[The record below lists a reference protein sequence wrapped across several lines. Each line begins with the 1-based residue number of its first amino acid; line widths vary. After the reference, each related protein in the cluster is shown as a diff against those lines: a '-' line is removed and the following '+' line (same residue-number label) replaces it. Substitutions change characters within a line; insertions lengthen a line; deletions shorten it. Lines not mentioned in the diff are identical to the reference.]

1 MEANMVWIKNILC
14 PVDFSPPSLS
24 AANYAIALASNYEAK
39 LHFLHVV
46 SPTLYSADQYAFNV
60 GEIVATLEKEAARQM
75 KKLARKAAAAG
86 VTFKQ
91 EVRTGDVEYEI
102 RKMMKSAKADFLVMG
117 THGHRGLEKW
127 FLGSVTERMLRRSV
141 IPLLTIRGTARIQS
155 PPALK
160 RILVTTDF
168 SEGTNRAL
176 DYAFSIAQECQA
188 KITLMHVIDERA
200 PDTLEAGELSLA
212 ASARQQL
219 EKLIPEE
226 ALDWCDSAVR
236 VEFGNPYQVISN
248 TLASDN
254 IDLLVMNIHGKGMLD
269 RALLGSTAERLVRA
283 ARCPIML
290 VPPAKVARRRAA

>member
-1 MEANMVWIKNILC
+1 MVRIKSILC
-14 PVDFSPPSLS
+14 PVDFSPSSLS

-39 LHFLHVV
+39 LHLLHVV

-60 GEIVATLEKEAARQM
+60 GEIVASMEKEAGRQM
-75 KKLARKAAAAG
+75 KKLAKKAADSG

-91 EVRTGDVEYEI
+91 EIRTGDVEHEI
-102 RKMMKSAKADFLVMG
+102 RKTMESAKADFLVMG
-117 THGHRGLEKW
+117 THGNRGLEKW
-127 FLGSVTERMLRRSV
+127 FMGSVTERMLRRSA
-141 IPLLTIRGTARIQS
+141 IPLITMRGTARTQT

-168 SEGTNRAL
+168 SEGTDRAL
-176 DYAFSIAQECQA
+176 EYAFSIAQECQA

-200 PDTLEAGELSLA
+200 PDMLEAGKPSLA

-226 ALDWCDSAVR
+226 ALDWCEAAVR
-236 VEFGNPYQVISN
+236 VEFGNPYQVIFKKLISGK
-248 TLASDN
+248 

-269 RALLGSTAERLVRA
+269 RALLGSTAERLVRTA
-283 ARCPIML
+283 SCPIML
-290 VPPAKVARRRAA
+290 IPPTKVARRRAA